1 MNAWSTRQYED
12 MKRSMVIDID
22 NLTKRIADKKK
33 KLADSSHKEKHVIE
47 SEVRKLEKYLKE
59 AKDNLE
65 RFEFRYT
72 HNGRGPEEWY
82 EEELPEGTER
92 IKRKRVKYPKDIDF
106 NTLVVINPK
115 TGKPYPVYKLRALYR
130 EGKLELPE

>member
-1 MNAWSTRQYED
+1 MSAA
-12 MKRSMVIDID
+12 I
-22 NLTKRIADKKK
+22 LDKEYPSKV
-33 KLADSSHKEKHVIE
+33 LYRAGSIMM
-47 SEVRKLEKYLKE
+47 
-59 AKDNLE
+59 
-65 RFEFRYT
+65 T
-72 HNGRGPEEWY
+72 PEEWY